1 MGDFKK
7 GKKEK
12 PKYLDKEKYSLSER
26 KQFYKDA
33 VESDMNPLPS
43 NKFNPEDFDP
53 LAEQDIKDVAFR
65 TRKDPPLTLPTF
77 GLKPK
82 EILEGQMIGMFE
94 SKQDLYLIMAHR
106 INQLQE
112 EIELLKT
119 KIT

>member
-7 GKKEK
+7 HNKEK
-12 PKYLDKEKYSLSER
+12 TNYLDKDKYSLSQR
-26 KQFYKDA
+26 KKFYK
-33 VESDMNPLPS
+33 ESIKSVLNP
-43 NKFNPEDFDP
+43 FREQDFDRETFDP
-53 LAEQDIKDVAFR
+53 LAEQEIKDVSFR
-65 TRKDPPLTLPTF
+65 KRKDVPKVLPTF

-82 EILEGQMIGMFE
+82 EIMEGQMIGMYE

-119 KIT
+119 KIK